1 MRRWSVCVR
10 PGRNNCDALAW
21 RSSSATREDACTGRI
36 SLANS
41 PDGGITLRFLR
52 PPAQPVLRVQRTT
65 PLPLSELDR
74 TVANPIVRSL
84 ATIFMLRCDRDT
96 GHAHLFSS
104 TCQLTASQPAQLSST
119 QLT

>member
-52 PPAQPVLRVQRTT
+52 RPAQPVSRVQRTT
-65 PLPLSELDR
+65 PLPLSELGR

-84 ATIFMLRCDRDT
+84 ATIFMPRCDRDI
-96 GHAHLFSS
+96 GHAHLFMPFIKPHGFYLD
-104 TCQLTASQPAQLSST
+104 C
-119 QLT
+119 